1 MEKIGTMFLIK
12 TEYTLDAYGVKRKTE
27 TKRKL
32 RCAISSVYGYES
44 SDARVRGIKAE
55 KRLIIRATEYH
66 DEEVLEYKD
75 VRYSIYRTFLR
86 DDERIELYV
95 QRDVGA

>member
-1 MEKIGTMFLIK
+1 MEKIGTMFLIR

-44 SDARVRGIKAE
+44 YNGKVAGVKPE
-55 KRLIIRATEYH
+55 MRLIVRATEYH
-66 DEEVLEYKD
+66 DEEVLEYRG
-75 VRYSIYRTFLR
+75 VRYSIYRTYLR
-86 DDERIELYV
+86 NDERIELYV
-95 QRDVGA
+95 QKDVGA